1 MSIFGTPANGNNG
14 ARFVSSLAASAV
26 DTATGD
32 LVVVGIGWSDGGTVS
47 GVTDTAGNTYSAL
60 TKRTAGA
67 TGFMQFWYVIG
78 ATANASNVVTAA
90 MSQSNNYT
98 TIFVWDVPVTA
109 TPSYDTD
116 SNVGTSSSGVSGAF
130 TTTGTDELVLAFSLD
145 GFGSDSYAAASGYTF
160 DGDYG
165 TFSGAAH
172 GAFSTTLS
180 GTQTVFSSVPSTSFT
195 IAVAFKGSGG
205 PPPPAS
211 GQPVVCI
218 MQ

>member
-1 MSIFGTPANGNNG
+1 MSIFGTAATGNGG
-14 ARFVSSLAASAV
+14 ARFANSLPASAV

-32 LVVVGIGWSDGGTVS
+32 LIVVGVGWSDGGTVT
-47 GVTDTAGNTYSAL
+47 GVTDTAGNTYSPL
-60 TKRTAGA
+60 TKRTGGS
-67 TGFMQFWYVIG
+67 TGYLQFWYVIG

-90 MSQSNNYT
+90 TSLSNNYS

-109 TPSYDTD
+109 TPTYDTD
-116 SNVGTSSSGVSGAF
+116 SDAGTASSGDSGAF
-130 TTTGTDELVLAFSLD
+130 TTTGTDELVLGFSLD
-145 GFGSDSYAAASGYTF
+145 GFGSDSYAAGSGYTF

-172 GAFSTTLS
+172 GVFSTTLS
-180 GTQTVFSSVPSTSFT
+180 GAATIFSSVPSTSYV
-195 IAVAFKGSGG
+195 IAVAFKGAGG

-211 GQPVVCI
+211 AQPVVCI